1 MLIPSNPLKMA
12 GQMDPSEMSKSHT
25 LASMLSGGKLAAMD
39 EEVRACK
46 IARAML
52 SGPSH
57 ITKDATVID
66 DELKPDGTPL
76 ILRFP
81 TNPNNK
87 WVLMPGNE
95 NKVGMAP
102 MCADPHGMAWAM
114 SIMAKK
120 PYPENTQT
128 GIIYM
133 LCGATQHSNT
143 DALDKTSPALPIGP
157 HWMIVWPHDP
167 KDASKNMT
175 GSRMGIPST
184 VRDAGAWQMFDNTSY
199 AYTHICGNPWVG
211 NEYDPVKMKP
221 VWTMQ
226 YQSSAS
232 LEG

>member
-1 MLIPSNPLKMA
+1 MASNNGA
-12 GQMDPSEMSKSHT
+12 TGNFAFNA
-25 LASMLSGGKLAAMD
+25 LASIPPGEPATTMD
-39 EEVRACK
+39 EEARACK

-52 SGPSH
+52 SGPPH
-57 ITKDATVID
+57 ITKDATVVD
-66 DELKPDGTPL
+66 DELKPDGSPL
-76 ILRFP
+76 ILRIG
-81 TNPNNK
+81 NPNNK

-102 MCADPHGMAWAM
+102 MCADAHGMAWIMSAM
-114 SIMAKK
+114 TGKK
-120 PYPENTQT
+120 YPENTQP

-143 DALDKTSPALPIGP
+143 DALDKTSPAIPIGP
-157 HWMIVWPHDP
+157 HWMIVWPYDQN
-167 KDASKNMT
+167 DASKNMT
-175 GSRMGIPST
+175 ATRMGIPST

-211 NEYDPVKMKP
+211 NEYDSAKTNP

-226 YQSSAS
+226 YQDATT